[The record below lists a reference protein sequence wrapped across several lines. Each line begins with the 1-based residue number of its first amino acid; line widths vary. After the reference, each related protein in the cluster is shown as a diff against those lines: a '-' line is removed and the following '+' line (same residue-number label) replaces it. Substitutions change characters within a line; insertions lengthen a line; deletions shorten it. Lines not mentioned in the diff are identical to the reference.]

1 MSGQGPACRDHAG
14 TTNSRT
20 LALHVHLPTG
30 LLGVA
35 NGATAPIVVLAAL
48 AHGASVSQAG
58 LVVAGGGLG
67 MVAADLPAGSLVARI
82 GERWSIA
89 LGSAVGVVGAL
100 LCVIDSSLLT
110 LSVGVVLLGLAQAV
124 WGLARQ
130 SYLTAVVPFGQ
141 RARAISTMAGMSRL
155 GFFVGPFVTAA
166 ILGSESSTDTVGS
179 GATDSGHLTYVFAV
193 QLAMVLLAG
202 ILFVTMA
209 DPPHLRTPAG
219 SLPIHTVAVRERGT
233 LLRLGPG
240 ALALGAVR
248 ASRTVVLP
256 LWAEHIGMSG
266 AEIALAFGVAGA
278 LDVGLSYP
286 AGVGLDRLGRRAMAV
301 PSLLLY
307 SVGLLCIPLAT
318 TETGVWIVA
327 IAVASANG
335 LTNGLIMTIGADAS
349 PADARPQFLAAWRL
363 LHDAGSAGAPAAA
376 GALAGIIGLAAASA
390 CTGLVGLAGT
400 LVFAVFL
407 PRRPRTAPEAT
418 APDPRVS
425 AVASR

>member
-1 MSGQGPACRDHAG
+1 M
-14 TTNSRT
+14 
-20 LALHVHLPTG
+20 
-30 LLGVA
+30 
-35 NGATAPIVVLAAL
+35 
-48 AHGASVSQAG
+48 
-58 LVVAGGGLG
+58 
-67 MVAADLPAGSLVARI
+67 
-82 GERWSIA
+82 
-89 LGSAVGVVGAL
+89 
-100 LCVIDSSLLT
+100 
-110 LSVGVVLLGLAQAV
+110 
-124 WGLARQ
+124 
-130 SYLTAVVPFGQ
+130 
-141 RARAISTMAGMSRL
+141 
-155 GFFVGPFVTAA
+155 
-166 ILGSESSTDTVGS
+166 
-179 GATDSGHLTYVFAV
+179 
-193 QLAMVLLAG
+193 
-202 ILFVTMA
+202 
-209 DPPHLRTPAG
+209 
-219 SLPIHTVAVRERGT
+219 
-233 LLRLGPG
+233 
-240 ALALGAVR
+240 
-248 ASRTVVLP
+248 VLP

-327 IAVASANG
+327 IAVASANKPCQRAHHDHRRRR
-335 LTNGLIMTIGADAS
+335 LPRRR
-349 PADARPQFLAAWRL
+349 PAAGHLAAWRL

-425 AVASR
+425 AVASRLSPG